1 MTHTRLCHL
10 RLPLLAAAL
19 LCTLLPTRFAT
30 AAPPPKTVTW
40 NPNYTAALG
49 LAKRLNKPILAYFSG
64 SDWEAYTQK
73 LDKDVLKTEMFAR
86 WVADNVI
93 PFQAD
98 FPSKKPND
106 PWKKQNENLKTQYQV
121 SVVPIFLL
129 LDPDGEVIARA
140 TYDNVKLLDSEPAG
154 QPKTA
159 IAFLDNMIK
168 NKAEE
173 EPLAKYDSLE
183 KCVENAKT
191 HKLPVLLLVT
201 KGDKDPMILESEKL
215 LKSQRF
221 VRWVNVNTS
230 FFAMKWPEF
239 GDKSVDAAIF
249 EGFVKRFKIGNTPA
263 QLLMFVPDEQ
273 TPRLRL
279 PSWNVMQ
286 LEPLMMRLQNALP
299 KIEYKGT
306 DWLTDVRLAKAIVAQ
321 QPKRILFLY
330 FKDDSE
336 FSQKMDKEIIQSEEM
351 TGWPY
356 YHCVLVRLDYSKS
369 TTRPKALDQQN
380 TEMAN
385 LYGVRGYPFVIMVNP
400 KGQKI
405 GESKYMKGGG
415 KTFVEEMKRV
425 YNADASK
432 RLLFDPNEGAGTP

>member
-1 MTHTRLCHL
+1 MTHPRIWHPRL
-10 RLPLLAAAL
+10 LLTAAL
-19 LCTLLPTRFAT
+19 LACLAAPASF

-64 SDWEAYTQK
+64 SDWDAWSQK
-73 LDKDVLKTEMFAR
+73 LDKDVLKTEMFAK
-86 WVADNVI
+86 WATENVI

-106 PWKKQNENLKTQYQV
+106 PWKKQNEDLKTKYQI
-121 SVVPIFLL
+121 SLVPIFLL

-140 TYDNVKLLDSEPAG
+140 TYDNVKLLDTETAG
-154 QPKTA
+154 QPNTA
-159 IAFLDNMIK
+159 IAFLDNMVK
-168 NKAEE
+168 NRAET
-173 EPLAKYDSLE
+173 EPLAQYGSLE
-183 KCVENAKT
+183 KTVENAKA
-191 HKLPVLLLVT
+191 HKLPVLLLLT
-201 KGDKDPMILESEKL
+201 KGDKDPMIQEGEKL

-221 VRWVNVNTS
+221 IRWVNVNTS
-230 FFAMKWPEF
+230 FHVMKWPEP
-239 GDKSVDAAIF
+239 GDKSVDAGLF
-249 EGFVKRFKIGNTPA
+249 EGFVKRFKFGNTPA
-263 QLLMFVPDEQ
+263 QLLMFVPDEENV
-273 TPRLRL
+273 RLRL
-279 PSWNVMQ
+279 ASWNTMQ
-286 LEPLMMRLQNALP
+286 LEPLMMRLQKELP

-336 FSQKMDKEIIQSEEM
+336 FSQKMDKEIIESEEM
-351 TGWPY
+351 TGWPF
-356 YHCVLVRLDYSKS
+356 YHCVLVKLDYSKS
-369 TTRPKALDQQN
+369 TTRPKVLDQQN

-385 LYGVRGYPFVIMVNP
+385 LYGVRGYPFVVMVNP

-405 GESKYMKGGG
+405 GEAKYMRGGG
-415 KTFVEEMKRV
+415 KAFVEEMKRV

-432 RLLFDPNEGAGTP
+432 RMLFDPNEGVR

>member
-1 MTHTRLCHL
+1 
-10 RLPLLAAAL
+10 
-19 LCTLLPTRFAT
+19 
-30 AAPPPKTVTW
+30 
-40 NPNYTAALG
+40 
-49 LAKRLNKPILAYFSG
+49 
-64 SDWEAYTQK
+64 
-73 LDKDVLKTEMFAR
+73 
-86 WVADNVI
+86 
-93 PFQAD
+93 
-98 FPSKKPND
+98 
-106 PWKKQNENLKTQYQV
+106 
-121 SVVPIFLL
+121 
-129 LDPDGEVIARA
+129 
-140 TYDNVKLLDSEPAG
+140 
-154 QPKTA
+154 
-159 IAFLDNMIK
+159 MIK
-168 NKAEE
+168 NRAET
-173 EPLAKYDSLE
+173 EPLVTYESLE
-183 KCVENAKT
+183 KCVENAKS
-191 HKLPVLLLVT
+191 HKLPVLLLLT
-201 KGDKDPMILESEKL
+201 KADKDPKVKDPMIQEADKL

-230 FFAMKWPEF
+230 FHAMKWPEF
-239 GDKSVDAAIF
+239 GDKSVDAGLF
-249 EGFVKRFKIGNTPA
+249 DGFAKRFKFGNTPA
-263 QLLMFVPDEQ
+263 QILMFVPDDEAV
-273 TPRLRL
+273 RLRL

-286 LEPLMMRLQNALP
+286 LEPLMLRLQNALP

-321 QPKRILFLY
+321 QPKRILFMY

-351 TGWPY
+351 TGWPF